1 MSFFE
6 YVTEVT
12 IVIILYVFSEYI
24 LMPKII
30 QPISVRLNHKW
41 NKCLMSIGFKKAS
54 STSLVEV
61 DDIPYISHNDET
73 FKSSFYT
80 LTAMTPISSHLS
92 DEYTKPVIPKST
104 SFTSS
109 PGLVS
114 KYLDNCEDDRCASAT
129 SALVRES
136 QEQLTNSNMMASGTT
151 PFMSSP
157 SMVNRFLDECEAD
170 RECDSLYGMASPS
183 NYLGSYCSYLLG
195 ASAKRPKPLPRRVVL
210 LRRQCF

>member
-92 DEYTKPVIPKST
+92 DESPTSVIHKAT

-109 PGLVS
+109 PGLMS
-114 KYLDNCEDDRCASAT
+114 KYLDNCEADRCASAT
-129 SALVRES
+129 PALVRES
-136 QEQLTNSNMMASGTT
+136 LELTHLICSNCNFIGFIS
-151 PFMSSP
+151 F
-157 SMVNRFLDECEAD
+157 FL
-170 RECDSLYGMASPS
+170 
-183 NYLGSYCSYLLG
+183 
-195 ASAKRPKPLPRRVVL
+195 
-210 LRRQCF
+210 

>member
-12 IVIILYVFSEYI
+12 IVIILYAFSEYI
-24 LMPKII
+24 LKPKLI

-54 STSLVEV
+54 TTSLVKV
-61 DDIPYISHNDET
+61 DDIPYTSLNGET
-73 FKSSFYT
+73 FKSTFYT

-92 DEYTKPVIPKST
+92 DESTTSVIPKST

-114 KYLDNCEDDRCASAT
+114 KCLDNFEADRCASAT
-129 SALVRES
+129 PALARES
-136 QEQLTNSNMMASGTT
+136 LEQLTNDTNSNMMTSGTT

-157 SMVNRFLDECEAD
+157 NMVNRFLDECEAV
-170 RECDSLYGMASPS
+170 RECDSPYGMFDR
-183 NYLGSYCSYLLG
+183 LLC
-195 ASAKRPKPLPRRVVL
+195 ATAKRNKPLPRRVVL
-210 LRRQCF
+210 LRRQFI